1 MLSKNEV
8 EVSSAELQ
16 ACHAPVAG
24 SVLLLKSHKI
34 SGSIFVSP
42 AIDGDLYAI

>member
-8 EVSSAELQ
+8 EASSLELH
-16 ACHAPVAG
+16 ACNAPAAG
-24 SVLLLKSHKI
+24 SALLLASQKI